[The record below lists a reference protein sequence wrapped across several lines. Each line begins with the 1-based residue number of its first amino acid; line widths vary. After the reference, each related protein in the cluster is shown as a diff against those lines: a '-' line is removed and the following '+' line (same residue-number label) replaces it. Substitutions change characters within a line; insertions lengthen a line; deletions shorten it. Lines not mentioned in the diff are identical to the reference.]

1 MHLSGGASKVR
12 KIKGVT
18 PGGTIGDINVLG
30 VLENRCVTVTAAVK
44 STVLVL
50 SRSSFEAAITTPKD
64 YAFIQSAAHLQETTV
79 AFDRET
85 FCDLEGFKKLG
96 FDQDYVAALFGQVEH
111 RLLYPGSF
119 VMREGGHGNE
129 MYIISAGQVRMEKD
143 RKPLSSLG
151 DGAMFGELAVL
162 GTDKRRRVT
171 AQCQTPTLIAVLNG
185 DVMNELLD
193 DFPNARKAFH
203 HAYIKSLV
211 GEGLANASDEIRQLN
226 AFYGKVHPLKVSEM
240 VDKGLATEQSLRRP
254 RSAYSGSR
262 PSTARKWTPMKVP
275 SRPSTAMDMS
285 RAGSP
290 LVPSRPGT
298 ARDMYR
304 AGSPELLLPRRCQS
318 SCA

>member
-1 MHLSGGASKVR
+1 
-12 KIKGVT
+12 
-18 PGGTIGDINVLG
+18 
-30 VLENRCVTVTAAVK
+30 
-44 STVLVL
+44 
-50 SRSSFEAAITTPKD
+50 
-64 YAFIQSAAHLQETTV
+64 
-79 AFDRET
+79 
-85 FCDLEGFKKLG
+85 
-96 FDQDYVAALFGQVEH
+96 
-111 RLLYPGSF
+111 
-119 VMREGGHGNE
+119 
-129 MYIISAGQVRMEKD
+129 
-143 RKPLSSLG
+143 
-151 DGAMFGELAVL
+151 MFGELAVL